1 VSVFEHWPNRITA
14 LRFIGAFVLFGLL
27 SVVGEGDPRQNI
39 GLIQFAF
46 WLFVVV
52 VLTDFLDGYLAR
64 RDNLVSTFGRIAD
77 PFVDK
82 VLILGVLIYL
92 AVLPWSQ
99 PWVPAWAVVLILA
112 REFLVTGIRGWLEST
127 GREFG
132 ADRLGKIKMVLQSIA
147 VGGVLFLHAFPWPEE
162 LFGYLSWMAHAL
174 IWGTIGITLVS
185 GASYV
190 LKARTLTEEL
200 HS

>member
-1 VSVFEHWPNRITA
+1 MSVFEHWPNRITA
-14 LRFIGAFVLFGLL
+14 LRFIGAFVLFGML
-27 SVVGEGDPRQNI
+27 SVVGEGGPSQNM
-39 GLIQFAF
+39 GLIQGSF

-52 VLTDFLDGYLAR
+52 ASTDFLDGYLAR
-64 RDNLVSTFGRIAD
+64 RDNQVSTFGRIAD

-92 AVLPWSQ
+92 AVLPWSR
-99 PWVPAWAVVLILA
+99 PWVPAWAVVLILS
-112 REFLVTGIRGWLEST
+112 REFLVTGIRGWVEST

-147 VGGVLFLHAFPWPEE
+147 VGGVLFLHAFPWPSE
-162 LFGYLSWMAHAL
+162 LFHYLSWMAHAL
-174 IWGTIGITLVS
+174 IWGTIAITLIS

-190 LKARTLTEEL
+190 SKTRTLIEDL
-200 HS
+200 NS

>member
-1 VSVFEHWPNRITA
+1 MSVFEHWPNRITA

-132 ADRLGKIKMVLQSIA
+132 ADGLGKIKMVLQSIA

>member
-1 VSVFEHWPNRITA
+1 MSVFEHWPNRITA
-14 LRFIGAFVLFGLL
+14 LRFIGAFVLFALL
-27 SVVGEGDPRQNI
+27 SVVGEGDPRQNM

-147 VGGVLFLHAFPWPEE
+147 VGGVLFLHAFPWPDE
-162 LFGYLSWMAHAL
+162 LFGYLSWMAHGL

>member
-1 VSVFEHWPNRITA
+1 MSVFEHWPNRITA

-185 GASYV
+185 GTSYV

>member
-1 VSVFEHWPNRITA
+1 MSVFEHWPNRITA
-14 LRFIGAFVLFGLL
+14 LRFVGAFVLFGLL

-132 ADRLGKIKMVLQSIA
+132 ADGLGKIKMVLQSIA

>member
-1 VSVFEHWPNRITA
+1 MSVFEHWPNRITA

-185 GASYV
+185 GASYI